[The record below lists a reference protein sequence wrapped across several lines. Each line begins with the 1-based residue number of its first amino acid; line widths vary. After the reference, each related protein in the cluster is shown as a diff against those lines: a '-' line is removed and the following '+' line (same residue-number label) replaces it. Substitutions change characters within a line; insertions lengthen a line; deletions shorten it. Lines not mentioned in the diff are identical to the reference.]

1 MYNICLKAK
10 FENFR
15 GENVMRYFA
24 IKVYPHDTPSFN
36 ELGFVASESRDLLDR
51 LKKYQK

>member
-24 IKVYPHDTPSFN
+24 VKVYSHDTPSFN

>member
-15 GENVMRYFA
+15 GENVMRFFA
-24 IKVYPHDTPSFN
+24 VKVYPHTTSSIN
-36 ELGFVASESRDLLDR
+36 ELSFVASESRDLLDR
-51 LKKYQK
+51 LKKYKK